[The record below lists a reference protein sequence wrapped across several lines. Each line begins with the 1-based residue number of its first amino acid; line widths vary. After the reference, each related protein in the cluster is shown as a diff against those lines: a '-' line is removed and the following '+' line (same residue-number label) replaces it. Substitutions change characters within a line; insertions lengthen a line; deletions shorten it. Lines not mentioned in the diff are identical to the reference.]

1 MIGAMMSSH
10 DDEAMKCVI
19 CKQGQT
25 APGFVTVTLE
35 RADTVLII
43 TDVPAEVCPQGGE
56 YYLDDATTQRIMA
69 LGEDAV
75 RHRAEV
81 EVLRYMA

>member
-1 MIGAMMSSH
+1 
-10 DDEAMKCVI
+10 MKCVI

-35 RADTVLII
+35 RAGTVLVIK
-43 TDVPAEVCPQGGE
+43 DVPAEVCTQCGE

-81 EVLRYMA
+81 EVLRYVA